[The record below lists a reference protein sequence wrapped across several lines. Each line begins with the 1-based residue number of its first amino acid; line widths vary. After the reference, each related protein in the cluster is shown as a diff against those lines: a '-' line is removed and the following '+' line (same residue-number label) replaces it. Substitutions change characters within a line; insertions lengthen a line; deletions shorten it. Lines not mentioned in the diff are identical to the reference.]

1 MNRSLSD
8 SDSPLSFENTLR
20 VLRRRAVLIVVAAVA
35 VTAAAFAFSK
45 QQTKEYTATASVLFT
60 NNQVSQ
66 QVAGLQAV
74 STSDPQAQQDTNVKL
89 LQLGTVAG
97 STARIV
103 GHGLTPQDIRN
114 SVAISGESDTN
125 LVSVAATWTTPSL
138 AAEIA
143 NTYVDEFIAGQVR
156 TTNRYFTAALALVD
170 RQLGALSPQARRGAA
185 GSALRDRAQSLSIL
199 AQLQT
204 ENVQV
209 AQSAA
214 VPTSPSSPKV
224 ARNTLA
230 GAILGLLLGIALA
243 FLLERLDTRVKEP
256 RDVEMIYRRPLLGVI
271 PDSSAYDLPGSA
283 KAGGPEPLLSAEGE
297 VFSLLRAHLR
307 YFNVD
312 KDVRTV
318 MVGSAEP
325 GDGKTT
331 VAYHLAAAAAGA
343 GGRVLIVE
351 GDLRRPSLG
360 QRLGISPG
368 PGLSDV
374 LIGSARLEDAVHHL
388 PIASAGKVGAEDRV
402 LDVLLAG
409 AFAPPNPA
417 ELIESHAMEALLE
430 EMRDTYSL
438 VVLDTAPLTAVSDAI
453 PILTK
458 VDGVIVVARIGH
470 NRRDVAERVRQTL
483 ENVGAPL
490 LGVVANRVRQR
501 EMKSYAYAYDGRE
514 DASAS
519 AVASRNGAPRP
530 A

>member
-8 SDSPLSFENTLR
+8 SGSPLSFENTLR
-20 VLRRRAVLIVVAAVA
+20 VLRRRAVLVVVALVV
-35 VTAAAFAFSK
+35 VTVAAFAFSK
-45 QQTKEYTATASVLFT
+45 HQTKQYTATASVLFT
-60 NNQVSQ
+60 NSQVSQ

-89 LQLGTVAG
+89 LQLGTVAA
-97 STARIV
+97 STARTV
-103 GHGLTPQDIRN
+103 GHGLTSQDIRN

-125 LVSVAATWTTPSL
+125 LVSVAATWTSPSL

-156 TTNRYFTAALALVD
+156 TTNKYFTAALALVD
-170 RQLGALSPQARRGAA
+170 RQLTALSPQARRGAE

-204 ENVQV
+204 QNVQV

-214 VPTSPSSPKV
+214 VPTSASSPKV
-224 ARNTLA
+224 ARNTVA
-230 GAILGLLLGIALA
+230 GAIVGLLLGIALA

-256 RDVEMIYRRPLLGVI
+256 RDVETIYRRPLLGVI

-283 KAGGPEPLLSAEGE
+283 KAGEAEPLLSAEGE

-307 YFNVD
+307 YFNID

-318 MVGSAEP
+318 MVGSAES

-343 GGRVLIVE
+343 GERVVLIE

-360 QRLGISPG
+360 ERLGISPG

-374 LIGSARLEDAVHHL
+374 LIGSARLEDVVHHL
-388 PIASAGKVGAEDRV
+388 PIASASKLGAEDRA

-409 AFAPPNPA
+409 AFPPPNPA
-417 ELIESHAMEALLE
+417 ELIESRPMEALLE

-470 NRRDVAERVRQTL
+470 NRRDVAERVRETL
-483 ENVGAPL
+483 DHVGAPL

-501 EMKSYAYAYDGRE
+501 EIKSYAYAYDGRG
-514 DASAS
+514 DPSAS
-519 AVASRNGAPRP
+519 VVTGRDGAARP
-530 A
+530 V